1 MDLEKEMNELLKKHL
16 PEHVGVELRKV
27 LKQAEDDK
35 EALSSATEANKRSVS
50 KVRELEDALILTNK
64 QLSEHA
70 SLDERTSKVI
80 ELERNQKVF
89 ELQIK
94 LSESEKRADMVQGFT
109 NNLVRNTVV
118 RESILDSESINHD
131 GYYDKDNN
139 WVVPYTKNVTKNY
152 DKTTSKE

>member
-1 MDLEKEMNELLKKHL
+1 
-16 PEHVGVELRKV
+16 
-27 LKQAEDDK
+27 
-35 EALSSATEANKRSVS
+35 
-50 KVRELEDALILTNK
+50 VRELEDALILTNK